1 MKPTEVHIK
10 QITPVL
16 VSEREAKFEC
26 TTLGSRPRA
35 VLYWVFDGKR
45 LNSPLSGDHQT
56 STTITIKVK
65 QIHNGLSLFCFAENP
80 KIGKCYTSFQFI
92 CTLCSFL
99 QIRQILI
106 DSLPLVANSSISD
119 ELVLDVQ
126 FAPILNL
133 QLGTSTLSLQTLQ
146 EGNDIYFDCLIKA
159 NPRSNQALIWR
170 FNDRVLKPSPGVIQS
185 NQSLVLQKVNR
196 KQSGV
201 YRCEVTNSQGT
212 TLSNPI
218 ALNIRYAPVCRS
230 SFV

>member
-1 MKPTEVHIK
+1 MQRIQKSVSSPPSRGRLTELPLNE
-10 QITPVL
+10 TAPVL
-16 VSEREAKFEC
+16 SVS
-26 TTLGSRPRA
+26 
-35 VLYWVFDGKR
+35 
-45 LNSPLSGDHQT
+45 
-56 STTITIKVK
+56 
-65 QIHNGLSLFCFAENP
+65 LSLQLTNQSAELANRSRFSKP
-80 KIGKCYTSFQFI
+80 S
-92 CTLCSFL
+92 
-99 QIRQILI
+99 
-106 DSLPLVANSSISD
+106 LVANSSISD

-230 SFV
+230 SFM

>member
-1 MKPTEVHIK
+1 MRRTRRS
-10 QITPVL
+10 
-16 VSEREAKFEC
+16 VSC
-26 TTLGSRPRA
+26 TSDGFIPFDSRSCDPCES
-35 VLYWVFDGKR
+35 LIQYPS
-45 LNSPLSGDHQT
+45 L
-56 STTITIKVK
+56 
-65 QIHNGLSLFCFAENP
+65 LSL
-80 KIGKCYTSFQFI
+80 Q
-92 CTLCSFL
+92 
-99 QIRQILI
+99 
-106 DSLPLVANSSISD
+106 LVANSSISD

-159 NPRSNQALIWR
+159 NPRSSQALIWR

-230 SFV
+230 SFM